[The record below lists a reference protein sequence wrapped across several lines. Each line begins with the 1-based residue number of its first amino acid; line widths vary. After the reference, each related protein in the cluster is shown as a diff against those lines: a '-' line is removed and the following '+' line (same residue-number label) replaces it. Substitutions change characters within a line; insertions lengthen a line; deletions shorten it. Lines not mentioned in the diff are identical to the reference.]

1 MVLKEIKN
9 RRSVRSYLDKKI
21 PEEVLHKVLEA
32 ARLAPSA
39 SNRQPWKFVIV
50 QDKELKKKIMEASLL
65 HNRIQPFIAEA
76 SAIIA
81 GCATNTNHI
90 MPNGVYSYPVDL
102 AIALDHLSLQAA
114 KEGLGTCWI
123 GAFDQDKMREV
134 LHIPGDVIIV
144 CLMTLGYPAG
154 AGFKSS
160 RKPLEEIICHNYYSK

>member
-1 MVLKEIKN
+1 
-9 RRSVRSYLDKKI
+9 
-21 PEEVLHKVLEA
+21 
-32 ARLAPSA
+32 
-39 SNRQPWKFVIV
+39 
-50 QDKELKKKIMEASLL
+50 MEASLL
-65 HNRIQPFIAEA
+65 HNRIQSFIAEA

-102 AIALDHLSLQAA
+102 AIALDHLSLQVA

-123 GAFDQDKMREV
+123 GAFNQDKMREV